1 MLLCVN
7 YYCGFPTFFI
17 MKIILASSSPYR
29 SALLA
34 KLSLPFTCQSP
45 DIDESPLA
53 KEKVEEQVAR
63 LATLKAAAI
72 AFSTQDAY
80 IIGSDQLAMC
90 NQEVLGKPGGF
101 QQAVMQLT
109 KLSGQKVTF
118 YTGLCLFNAATKE
131 QQTIVETF
139 EVTFKPLSDKQIQH
153 YLMIEQPFD
162 CAGSFK
168 SEGLGIALFDKL
180 EGRDPNTLVGLPL
193 IALVELFTNWG
204 IDIFDFMQV
213 DEKSPS

>member
-1 MLLCVN
+1 
-7 YYCGFPTFFI
+7 

-29 SALLA
+29 ATLLA
-34 KLSLPFTCQSP
+34 KLSLPFICQSP
-45 DIDESPLA
+45 DIDESPIA
-53 KEKVEEQVAR
+53 KEKIQDQVAR
-63 LATLKAAAI
+63 LASLKAL
-72 AFSTQDAY
+72 TLGLCEEDAY

-90 NQEVLGKPGGF
+90 NGEVLGKPEGF
-101 QQAVMQLT
+101 EQAVLQLK

-118 YTGLCLFNAATKE
+118 YTGLCLLNAATKQ
-131 QQTIVETF
+131 QQTIVEKF
-139 EVTFKPLSDKQIQH
+139 NVSFKHLSGKQIH
-153 YLMIEQPFD
+153 RYLMIEQPFD

-193 IALVELFTNWG
+193 IALVELFTNWE

-213 DEKSPS
+213 NEKSPY